1 MTGERSVIRRMYFK
15 AIWPT
20 APRDMIA
27 NTTWEEHYPFND
39 IKHNPLRKYS
49 NNQLVSPAQ
58 EGNTNTTN
66 TNTTSGGN
74 EDKDNDP
81 EKSKLSQKS
90 SLFIASRSPLG
101 SESHIGEISGYVRGY
116 IPVSGYWLQPVPS
129 GAPLLGL
136 DPNSADDSGEID
148 ENAPFTDVR
157 LTLTAH
163 TELGGSL
170 PTSVI
175 NMLSCSAPVKVLS
188 AIKEIIRRQGNN

>member
-1 MTGERSVIRRMYFK
+1 MVTGDRSLIRRMYFK

-27 NTTWEEHYPFND
+27 NTTWEEHYPYHAT
-39 IKHNPLRKYS
+39 KHQSLRKFS
-49 NNQLVSPAQ
+49 KKTGATNVEPSTVSTDD
-58 EGNTNTTN
+58 ESDVELT
-66 TNTTSGGN
+66 
-74 EDKDNDP
+74 
-81 EKSKLSQKS
+81 KLAEKS
-90 SLFIASRSPLG
+90 SLFIASRSPLPD
-101 SESHIGEISGYVRGY
+101 ESHIDEVSGYVRGY
-116 IPVSGYWLQPVPS
+116 IPVSGYWLQPVPA

-136 DPNSADDSGEID
+136 NPRDQVDDFGD
-148 ENAPFTDVR
+148 APLTDVR

-188 AIKEIIRRQGNN
+188 AIKEIIRRQDDN